1 MTTVYV
7 TPDHDTTMV
16 NSPTEETYNG
26 WSNYET
32 WNVSLWIG
40 NDEGLYNDAK
50 MIARR
55 AGRYPYQEWCAYME
69 SVGMQSTPD
78 GVRWMDGRIDEDEMN
93 EMMEELVEH

>member
-7 TPDHDTTMV
+7 TPDHDTSMV

-26 WSNYET
+26 WANYET
-32 WNVSLWIG
+32 WNAALWIG
-40 NDEGLYNDAK
+40 NDYGFYKDAM

-55 AGRYPYQEWCAYME
+55 HSRYPYQEWCAYME

-93 EMMEELVEH
+93 EMIMELIED